1 MSYHF
6 EELHPQQ
13 PPEDLQFHASTHTE
27 IVRDAIDAT
36 HDAGSSVQL
45 EDWVQCRRPRCL
57 GLPVVRFVPSQDS
70 VGTSLRHLLQEQH
83 STKGPHTNNLSHIS
97 LEHLG
102 PGTSKAPCP
111 HCCSRDS
118 RAKALV
124 TPGRRRRRS
133 NQKGAHTNAYND
145 SVSVTD

>member
-70 VGTSLRHLLQEQH
+70 VGTSLRCATISDNSVSPLFFSRHLLH
-83 STKGPHTNNLSHIS
+83 
-97 LEHLG
+97 
-102 PGTSKAPCP
+102 
-111 HCCSRDS
+111 
-118 RAKALV
+118 
-124 TPGRRRRRS
+124 
-133 NQKGAHTNAYND
+133 
-145 SVSVTD
+145 